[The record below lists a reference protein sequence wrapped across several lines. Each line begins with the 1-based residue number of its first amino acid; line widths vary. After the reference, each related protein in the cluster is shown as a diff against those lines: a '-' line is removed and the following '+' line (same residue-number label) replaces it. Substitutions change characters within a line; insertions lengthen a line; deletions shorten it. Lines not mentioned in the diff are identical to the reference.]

1 MSRAKSCLHTSLGRS
16 VCRPERSASQIEGP
30 RGITGGLRRACSTS
44 LGMTE
49 EMYRTHDCNSLRKID
64 IGKEATLAGWVHV
77 SRDHGGVIFVDLRD
91 REGITQVV
99 FRPEEN
105 AELAKQA
112 HALRSEDVIQV
123 SGKVA
128 PRVPGTEN
136 PKLATGDIELIP
148 NQLRILNRADDLPFP
163 IDAEIHNE
171 DLRLTYRYYD
181 LRRPELSRNLRIRHR
196 AAKAARDYLDSQ
208 GYLEIE
214 TPILSKSTPEGAR
227 DFLVP
232 SRLMPGKF
240 YALPQAPQQYK
251 QLLQVGGVEKYFQIA
266 KCFRDEDLRAD
277 RQPEFTQIDIEA
289 SFVTPEDIFKLTE
302 GMLSAIFKAA
312 RNIDIETPFDRMT
325 YREAVGRFGSDK
337 PDRRFGMELVDF
349 SDEFRASSFKVFRGA
364 IDNGGVVKAINAKG
378 FASITIGQVDELT
391 EIAKTFGAK
400 GLAFIK
406 IENGEWK
413 SPIVKFFSD
422 AEKAALQSKLNI
434 EEGDC
439 VFFAADKWD
448 IACEVLGRLRLRIAE
463 IQNLIAPGNRR
474 GGSEWDF
481 LWVTD
486 FPLLQWSAE
495 ENKWNAMHHPFTRP
509 KAEDMP
515 LLEAKK
521 VAEMRAEAYDV
532 VLNGVEI
539 GGGSIRIH
547 EPQLQEKM
555 FEVLGISSEN
565 RQLLFGHLLRALRLG
580 APPHGGI
587 ALGLDRLV
595 MLICGEKSIRDV
607 MAFPKNNRGLDLMSE
622 SPAEVDPRQLRELKL
637 RLLEEKK

>member
-1 MSRAKSCLHTSLGRS
+1 
-16 VCRPERSASQIEGP
+16 
-30 RGITGGLRRACSTS
+30 
-44 LGMTE
+44 
-49 EMYRTHDCNSLRKID
+49 MYRSHDCNSLRKID
-64 IGKEATLAGWVHV
+64 IGKQATLAGWVHV

-181 LRRPELSRNLRIRHR
+181 LRRPEMSRNLRIRHR

-232 SRLMPGKF
+232 SRLTPGKF

-251 QLLQVGGVEKYFQIA
+251 QLLQVAGVEKYFQIA

-302 GMLSAIFKAA
+302 GMLAAIFKAS
-312 RNIDIETPFDRMT
+312 RNIDIKTPFDRMT

-337 PDRRFGMELVDF
+337 PDRRFAMELVDL
-349 SDEFRASSFKVFRGA
+349 SDEFRFSSFKVFRAA
-364 IDNGGVVKAINAKG
+364 IDSGGVVKAINAKG
-378 FASITIGQVDELT
+378 FAGITIGQVDELT

-406 IENGEWK
+406 VENGEWK

-422 AEKAALQSKLNI
+422 AEKAALKSKLNI

-448 IACEVLGRLRLRIAE
+448 IACEVLGRIRLRVSE
-463 IQNLIAPGNRR
+463 IQKLVP
-474 GGSEWDF
+474 EKDVWDF
-481 LWVTD
+481 LWVYD
-486 FPLLQWSAE
+486 FPLLQFNAE

-509 KAEDMP
+509 KAEDMA
-515 LLEAKK
+515 LLDDKSK
-521 VAEMRAEAYDV
+521 FAEIRADAYDV

-539 GGGSIRIH
+539 GGGSMRIH
-547 EPQLQEKM
+547 EPPLQEKM
-555 FEVLGISSEN
+555 FQALGVSKDD
-565 RQLLFGHLLRALRLG
+565 QQAMFGHLLRALRMG

-587 ALGLDRLV
+587 APGFDRIV
-595 MLICGEKSIRDV
+595 MLICGAESIRDV
-607 MAFPKNNRGLDLMSE
+607 MAFPKNNRGMDLMSQ
-622 SPAEVDPRQLRELKL
+622 SPADVDPRQLRDLGIVTKVSKSDI
-637 RLLEEKK
+637 KKPIVE